1 MATGAE
7 AKTMKQNINTMW
19 IYPAVDDPEQIL
31 AQAGRLL
38 NS

>member
-1 MATGAE
+1 
-7 AKTMKQNINTMW
+7 MKQDINTMW

-31 AQAGRLL
+31 AQASRLL